1 MNSNEII
8 YSRLLLLLSLHHLLL
23 STLGHHHI
31 EPAMKISSAGF
42 NSTFRHIIRQPFPAK
57 TFPTSELVVPE
68 IIKIGENWLY
78 NCTVSLTNH
87 RMSDRSNRF
96 LLLLHIFSHNHD
108 NGNNKL
114 QPQSLDQTSAII
126 SRPNFSHHC
135 QCNGAYQ
142 YSPGKTIN

>member
-1 MNSNEII
+1 MLYNSMQYIWVWT
-8 YSRLLLLLSLHHLLL
+8 LSGDL
-23 STLGHHHI
+23 
-31 EPAMKISSAGF
+31 
-42 NSTFRHIIRQPFPAK
+42 TFRHIIRQPFPAK

-87 RMSDRSNRF
+87 WMSDKSYRF
-96 LLLLHIFSHNHD
+96 LLLSCIFSHNHE

-114 QPQSLDQTSAII
+114 QPQSVDQTSASM

-135 QCNGAYQ
+135 QCIGAYQ
-142 YSPGKTIN
+142 YSPGKTINTGTPPGLEFLSLLRISEFFHFI